1 MFDINIDENEAREI
15 LEQAINARVEELAKE
30 KYFMTYKEL
39 ANYLNLSKPTIE
51 ELLINNGMKYYM
63 VGSTYRFKK
72 SDVDEFMEQLTAHM
86 NIQSN
91 DFKQVNIKVIGGK
104 AMKMYLAYICLV
116 SLLTILLLAISN
128 MYVAFS
134 VYAWLITLGCNLT
147 GGLENE

>member
-1 MFDINIDENEAREI
+1 MFNINIDEQEVREL
-15 LEQAINARVEELAKE
+15 LEQAINARVEELVKE

-86 NIQSN
+86 NIQNN
-91 DFKQVNIKVIGGK
+91 DFKQVNIKK
-104 AMKMYLAYICLV
+104 
-116 SLLTILLLAISN
+116 LLEARQ
-128 MYVAFS
+128 
-134 VYAWLITLGCNLT
+134 
-147 GGLENE
+147 

>member
-63 VGSTYRFKK
+63 VGSMYRFKK

-91 DFKQVNIKVIGGK
+91 DFKQVNIKK
-104 AMKMYLAYICLV
+104 
-116 SLLTILLLAISN
+116 LLEARQ
-128 MYVAFS
+128 
-134 VYAWLITLGCNLT
+134 
-147 GGLENE
+147 

>member
-15 LEQAINARVEELAKE
+15 LEQAINTRVEELAKE

-91 DFKQVNIKVIGGK
+91 DFKQVNIKK
-104 AMKMYLAYICLV
+104 
-116 SLLTILLLAISN
+116 LLEARQ
-128 MYVAFS
+128 
-134 VYAWLITLGCNLT
+134 
-147 GGLENE
+147 

>member
-1 MFDINIDENEAREI
+1 MFNINIDEQEVREL

-86 NIQSN
+86 NIQNN
-91 DFKQVNIKVIGGK
+91 DFKQVNIKK
-104 AMKMYLAYICLV
+104 LMEARQ
-116 SLLTILLLAISN
+116 
-128 MYVAFS
+128 
-134 VYAWLITLGCNLT
+134 
-147 GGLENE
+147 